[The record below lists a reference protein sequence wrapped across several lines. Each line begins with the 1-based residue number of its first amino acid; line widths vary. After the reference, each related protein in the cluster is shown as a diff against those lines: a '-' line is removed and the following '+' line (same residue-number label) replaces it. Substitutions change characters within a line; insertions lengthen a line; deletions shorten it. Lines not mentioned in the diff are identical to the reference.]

1 MFLKSLEI
9 NGFKSFADPT
19 LFEFHPGVT
28 GIVGP
33 NGCGKSNVVDAIR
46 WVLGETSAKALRGGE
61 MADVIFNGTEKRKQL
76 GMAEVVLT
84 LGDCSKALGI
94 EFEEMSVGRRVYRD
108 GKSEYLLNRKPCRL
122 KDINDLF
129 MDTGIGRSSY
139 SVMEQG
145 KIDMLLSSKPEDRR
159 QVFEEAAGIT
169 KFKQQKR
176 EALRKLDYTEANLV
190 RITDIIEE
198 QRRQMGSLQRQAA
211 KARRYASLLDH
222 VRVLDTHFS
231 HRKFA
236 ELNAERSEL
245 VVSVEALRKQQ
256 EEMQANIE
264 TGQTGLNDTRQAF
277 QRVEEQ
283 LGDLRQREI
292 EQQNR
297 IQGAHNRIGFND
309 ERRKELLALIER
321 NQTDITSNE
330 DKLNAQQRD
339 LFHTDESLEAIGG
352 QIEKQERELEN
363 YVRQTEEIRK
373 EREDIESSLNENRS
387 SSAAAESLIATLT
400 AQLES
405 GRNQLESST
414 QRLTQLGEEVGR
426 VQKDL
431 EAKTKEDEA
440 LNKDREKHEK
450 TRENLE
456 IELKQL
462 EDALDTA
469 QRDLAAAREA
479 ETELSRELTEKQT
492 RLETLQQLVASGEGF
507 ERGTQEVLK
516 GLDQPDFFK
525 NAVRGVVANFIE
537 VENEFIPAIEA
548 SLGHLLQA
556 VVVADATMAQ
566 AMLESLQRGELGQ
579 ASLIPENLLTP
590 NGGVQ
595 LQTTPANAKGWAIDK
610 VKPEAR
616 VEPVVS
622 ELLKNVLIVENFEAA
637 LELRKDFPD
646 VSFATLNGEFL
657 SSEGIL
663 TGGVR
668 KGGAASILER
678 QSEIKTLETDTEQ
691 LRTNL
696 ATQKKVVVS
705 LEETVDSAK
714 LEADTHRERLQ
725 QIRVTLSTVDG
736 QLALVQREIQ
746 QFDSKLESL
755 RWEEDELKERKE
767 AGETKLEELET
778 NRKTAQETIQKLN
791 LTAQELEDR
800 GQLVREKE
808 TEATSLLNDLKTSL
822 AVEKRAQEALQQQ
835 RSPMASRMQ
844 ELNDIIRRR
853 KSEIETYNERIENA
867 SEESEKLR
875 GEISE
880 AEGELEGVVEQRRE
894 LEGKR
899 GEHLSKIEKGE
910 AELVTLRQEVQK
922 VADQRGKEEIRSTQ
936 LELRL
941 ENLTETIRER
951 YQIELEVF
959 EPDSHTLLAVI
970 GEQRKAHDKSERRRA
985 TMAAKAA
992 AEEEAPEPVVEA
1004 PTDEAEPDGA
1014 EEAAEVEAEVEGSE
1028 EPAAAEEEE
1037 AEIEAELDENEESEE
1052 GEIEAELEDE
1062 EEVAAE
1068 LENLEIPDESQPDWD
1083 FVESILGGL
1092 RRKLDSMGPVNL
1104 DAIEEYDELEERFN
1118 MMQQQHD
1125 DLVNSKEELLKVIEK
1140 INTTTRE
1147 MFAETFVQV
1156 RDNFREMF
1164 TELFGKGAQANLVL
1178 LDDDDPL
1185 ESGIEIIA
1193 KPPGKKLQSISLL
1206 SGGERSMTAVA
1217 LLFAIYMVKPSPFC
1231 VLDELDAPLDE
1242 ANIER
1247 FIRVLDRFINDSQ
1260 FIIVTHS
1267 KRTMSRA
1274 DVMYGVSMEEFGVS
1288 KTLSIH
1294 FSSAHPD
1301 AGKTVAEANGHAKP
1315 DVKDENPW
1323 TEDKQVKKAAKKK
1336 KPRKNKNGEEE
1347 MELELA
1353 GKDG

>member
-19 LFEFHPGVT
+19 NLEFHPGVT

-61 MADVIFNGTEKRKQL
+61 MADVIFNGTEKRKAL
-76 GMAEVVLT
+76 GLAEVVLT
-84 LGDCSKALGI
+84 LGDCSEALGVD
-94 EFEEMSVGRRVYRD
+94 FSEMSVGRRVYRD
-108 GKSEYLLNRKPCRL
+108 GKSEYLINRKTCRL

-169 KFKQQKR
+169 KFKMQKR

-190 RITDIIEE
+190 RICDIIEE
-198 QRRQMGSLQRQAA
+198 QRRQMGSLQRQSA

-231 HRKFA
+231 HRRFA
-236 ELNAERSEL
+236 ELTAERSEL
-245 VVSVEALRKQQ
+245 LVSVDSLRTSHETMQLEI
-256 EEMQANIE
+256 EE
-264 TGQTGLNDTRQAF
+264 GQTGLNETRVAYQK
-277 QRVEEQ
+277 VEEE

-297 IQGAHNRIGFND
+297 IQGAHNRIGFNE
-309 ERRKELLALIER
+309 ERHKELMALIER
-321 NQTDITSNE
+321 NQTDITANE
-330 DKLNAQQRD
+330 DKLTAQERD
-339 LFHTDESLEAIGG
+339 IVHTDESLEAIGG
-352 QIEKQERELEN
+352 HIEKQESELGQ
-363 YVRQTEEIRK
+363 YVNQTEEIRK
-373 EREDIESSLNENRS
+373 EREEIDVGLTENRNS
-387 SSAAAESLIATLT
+387 LGAADSMIATLT

-405 GRNQLESST
+405 GRTQLESSL
-414 QRLTQLGEEVGR
+414 QRLDQLGEEVSR
-426 VQKDL
+426 VEKDVA
-431 EAKTKEDEA
+431 AKTKEDDA
-440 LNKDREKHEK
+440 LSKDREKHEA

-462 EDALDTA
+462 EDALDGA
-469 QRDLAAAREA
+469 GRDLAAARES
-479 ETELSRELTEKQT
+479 ETILSRELTEKKT
-492 RLETLQQLVASGEGF
+492 RLETLEQLVASGEGF
-507 ERGTQEVLK
+507 ERGTKEVLK
-516 GLDQPDFFK
+516 GIDQPDFFA

-537 VENEFIPAIEA
+537 VEKEFIPAIEA

-556 VVVADATMAQ
+556 VVVADSTMAQ
-566 AMLESLQRGELGQ
+566 AMLDSLQRGELGQ
-579 ASLIPENLLTP
+579 ASLIPENLLQSNGDLQLLATP
-590 NGGVQ
+590 HG
-595 LQTTPANAKGWAIDK
+595 AAGWAIDK

-616 VEPVVS
+616 VEPVVTA
-622 ELLKNVLIVENFEAA
+622 LLSNVLVVENFERA
-637 LELRKDFPD
+637 LELRGDYPGT
-646 VSFATLNGEFL
+646 SFATLGGEFL
-657 SSEGIL
+657 SAEGIL

-678 QSEIKTLETDTEQ
+678 QTEIRELTVETKQLHGRLEAQ
-691 LRTNL
+691 
-696 ATQKKVVVS
+696 QKKVID
-705 LEETVDSAK
+705 LDDSVANAK
-714 LEADTHRERLQ
+714 IEVDTHRERLQ
-725 QIRVTLSTVDG
+725 QTRVTLSTVDG
-736 QLALVQREIQ
+736 QLALVQRELQ

-755 RWEEDELKERKE
+755 RWEQDELKERQD
-767 AGETKLEELET
+767 AGEAKLKELDDSKRAAVET
-778 NRKTAQETIQKLN
+778 VQKLN
-791 LTAQELEDR
+791 LQESELEDR
-800 GQLVREKE
+800 LQLIREKE
-808 TEATSLLNDLKTSL
+808 VESNSLLNDLKTSL

-844 ELNDIIRRR
+844 ELTDIIRRR
-853 KSEIETYNERIENA
+853 KSEIETYTERIENA
-867 SEESEKLR
+867 AEESEKLR

-880 AEGELEGVVEQRRE
+880 AEGDFSGVVESRQGLEAQRGDYISKVE
-894 LEGKR
+894 L
-899 GEHLSKIEKGE
+899 GE
-910 AELVTLRQEVQK
+910 AQLVTKRQDVQK
-922 VADQRGKEEIRSTQ
+922 IGDQRGREEIRATQ
-936 LELRL
+936 LELRV

-951 YQIELEVF
+951 YQVELETF
-959 EPDSHTLLAVI
+959 EPDSHTLLSVI
-970 GEQRKAHDKSERRRA
+970 GEQRKSHDRSARRKA
-985 TMAAKAA
+985 TMDAKEGDEGTEPVVAEDEIEGEDAPA
-992 AEEEAPEPVVEA
+992 AEEEVAQVES
-1004 PTDEAEPDGA
+1004 
-1014 EEAAEVEAEVEGSE
+1014 EVEQETEIEEEVPEVEGE
-1028 EPAAAEEEE
+1028 LDDE
-1037 AEIEAELDENEESEE
+1037 EIEA
-1052 GEIEAELEDE
+1052 
-1062 EEVAAE
+1062 V
-1068 LENLEIPDESQPDWD
+1068 EIPDESQPDWE

-1104 DAIEEYDELEERFN
+1104 DAIAEYDELEQRFN
-1118 MMQQQHD
+1118 LLQEQHE

-1147 MFAETFVQV
+1147 MFAETFEKV
-1156 RDNFREMF
+1156 RENFREMF
-1164 TELFGKGAQANLVL
+1164 TELFGKGAKANLVL
-1178 LDDDDPL
+1178 MDDEDPL

-1247 FIRVLDRFINDSQ
+1247 FIRVLDRFIDDSQ

-1294 FSSAHPD
+1294 FNTSD
-1301 AGKTVAEANGHAKP
+1301 KP
-1315 DVKDENPW
+1315 VEEDVNPW

-1336 KPRKNKNGEEE
+1336 KSAKAKARDAQEP
-1347 MELELA
+1347 ELA
-1353 GKDG
+1353 L

>member
-19 LFEFHPGVT
+19 LLEFHPGVT

-61 MADVIFNGTEKRKQL
+61 MADVIFNGTEKRKPL
-76 GMAEVVLT
+76 GLAEVVLT
-84 LGDCSKALGI
+84 LGDTAKALGV

-169 KFKQQKR
+169 KFKSQKR

-190 RITDIIEE
+190 RICDIIEE
-198 QRRQMGSLQRQAA
+198 QRRQMGSLQRQSA
-211 KARRYASLLDH
+211 KARRYASLLEH

-236 ELNAERSEL
+236 ELTAERSEL
-245 VVSVEALRKQQ
+245 VVSVESLRKSQ
-256 EEMQANIE
+256 EEMQAGIE
-264 TGQTGLNDTRQAF
+264 GGQTDLNDTRQAF
-277 QRVEEQ
+277 QKVEEE
-283 LGDLRQREI
+283 LGNLRQREI

-309 ERRKELLALIER
+309 ERRKELLALIDR
-321 NQTDITSNE
+321 NQSDITANQ
-330 DKLNAQQRD
+330 DKLNTQQRD
-339 LFHTDESLEAIGG
+339 LAYTNESLEAISG
-352 QIEKQERELEN
+352 QIERQERELGN
-363 YVRQTEEIRK
+363 YVKQTEDIRK
-373 EREDIESSLNENRS
+373 EREDIDTSLTENRNS
-387 SSAAAESLIATLT
+387 LGAAESLVATLT
-400 AQLES
+400 AQLEN
-405 GRNQLESST
+405 GRNQLESSQ
-414 QRLTQLGEEVGR
+414 QRLTQLAEEVSR
-426 VQKDL
+426 VQKEHD
-431 EAKTKEDEA
+431 AKTKEDDA
-440 LNKDREKHEK
+440 LNKDREKHE
-450 TRENLE
+450 TARENFEL
-456 IELKQL
+456 ELKQL
-462 EDALDTA
+462 EDSFDTA
-469 QRDLAAAREA
+469 QRDLAAARVSESN
-479 ETELSRELTEKQT
+479 LSRELTEKQT

-507 ERGTQEVLK
+507 ERGTKEVLK
-516 GLDQPDFFK
+516 GLDQPDFFT

-566 AMLESLQRGELGQ
+566 AMLDSLKRGELGQ
-579 ASLIPENLLTP
+579 ASLIPENLLVQ
-590 NGGVQ
+590 NGGIQ
-595 LQTTPANAKGWAIDK
+595 MQTTPHGAVGWAIDR

-622 ELLKNVLIVENFEAA
+622 ALLKNVLIVESFESA
-637 LELRKDFPD
+637 LELRKDYPD
-646 VSFATLNGEFL
+646 VSFATLGGEFL

-678 QSEIKTLETDTEQ
+678 QSEIKTLQGVTDE
-691 LRTNL
+691 LRSNL
-696 ATQKKVVVS
+696 AGQKKVVMNLDEDVA
-705 LEETVDSAK
+705 SAK
-714 LEADTHRERLQ
+714 VEVDTHRERLQ

-746 QFDSKLESL
+746 QSDSKLESL
-755 RWEEDELKERKE
+755 RWEEDELKERQ
-767 AGETKLEELET
+767 AASQAKLQELDDS
-778 NRKTAQETIQKLN
+778 KKASVETIQKLN
-791 LTAQELEDR
+791 LSATELGDR

-822 AVEKRAQEALQQQ
+822 AVEKRAKEALQQQ
-835 RSPMASRMQ
+835 RSPMTSRMQ
-844 ELNDIIRRR
+844 ELTDIIRRR

-867 SEESEKLR
+867 ASESEKLR
-875 GEISE
+875 GEIGE
-880 AEGELEGVVEQRRE
+880 AETDFSGVVDNRKELESQR
-894 LEGKR
+894 GIY
-899 GEHLSKIEKGE
+899 LSKIEKGE
-910 AELVTLRQEVQK
+910 VELVTLRQDVQK
-922 VADQRGKEEIRSTQ
+922 VSDQRGKEEIRSTQ
-936 LELRL
+936 LELRI

-951 YQIELEVF
+951 YQLELEVF

-970 GEQRKAHDKSERRRA
+970 TEQRKSHDKTARRRE
-985 TMAAKAA
+985 TMAAKGD
-992 AEEEAPEPVVEA
+992 EEEAGPDAEDESEA
-1004 PTDEAEPDGA
+1004 PVQNEQSDQSEAEP
-1014 EEAAEVEAEVEGSE
+1014 VEL
-1028 EPAAAEEEE
+1028 EPAAAEDSEVAEAPE
-1037 AEIEAELDENEESEE
+1037 AEAEVDVDVDVETEEPVLEADEEDVTEAELDE
-1052 GEIEAELEDE
+1052 I
-1062 EEVAAE
+1062 
-1068 LENLEIPDESQPDWD
+1068 EIPDESQPDWE

-1104 DAIEEYDELEERFN
+1104 DAIAEYDELEERFN

-1125 DLVNSKEELLKVIEK
+1125 DLVSSKEELLKVIEK
-1140 INTTTRE
+1140 INVTTEE
-1147 MFAETFVQV
+1147 MFAETFVKV
-1156 RDNFREMF
+1156 RENFREMF

-1247 FIRVLDRFINDSQ
+1247 FIRVLDRFIESSQ

-1288 KTLSIH
+1288 KTLSIR
-1294 FSSAHPD
+1294 FND
-1301 AGKTVAEANGHAKP
+1301 TDKP
-1315 DVKDENPW
+1315 EQEDVNPW
-1323 TEDKQVKKAAKKK
+1323 TEDKQIKKAKKK
-1336 KPRKNKNGEEE
+1336 KSPKAKKDGEAEL
-1347 MELELA
+1347 ELELA
-1353 GKDG
+1353 GDEG